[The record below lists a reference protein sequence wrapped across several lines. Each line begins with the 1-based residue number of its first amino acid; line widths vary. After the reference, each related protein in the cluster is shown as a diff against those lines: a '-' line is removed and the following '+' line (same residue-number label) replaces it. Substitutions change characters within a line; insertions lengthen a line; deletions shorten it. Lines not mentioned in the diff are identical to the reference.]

1 MGRLQAA
8 DGRLARAEECG
19 GWQEATASLLRKTR
33 TEEKGKRKKKEG
45 ILQLEVGVPEREKAR
60 QSFSEE
66 LRYGHIGCFCFLI
79 SFISILFSLLLFL
92 LCHCWSWMSIVE
104 DWTLLSLSWLH
115 LLCFCCYSLCFLS
128 CLVFPE
134 YEAVKGNE
142 SMGYYP
148 ADSPHPPWQRRSS
161 NPPSVFIIISN
172 FYPPPTPV
180 FFFSRLSPSLLTC
193 MQLELYVHGH
203 LPLHL
208 YFSLLLSNTEPTT
221 CTIIQTA
228 ISVTTQPARYRR
240 SVAAAL
246 SATRVASFSP
256 RRPGLTEGAPHA
268 PAKAAAAGSIL
279 GRGHQAAAAGSSH
292 ERRRRN
298 ATADAARMAIIEVA
312 ARKPGI
318 LDGFRGPPAL
328 APLPSFPPSP
338 SPEVRKK
345 MT

>member
-1 MGRLQAA
+1 M
-8 DGRLARAEECG
+8 ARAEECG

-161 NPPSVFIIISN
+161 NPPPSSSSSPTSTHHQHQFFSSLDYHLHFSPACN
-172 FYPPPTPV
+172 WSFTCMATSLSTFTSHYFFPTPNPPP
-180 FFFSRLSPSLLTC
+180 
-193 MQLELYVHGH
+193 
-203 LPLHL
+203 
-208 YFSLLLSNTEPTT
+208 
-221 CTIIQTA
+221 
-228 ISVTTQPARYRR
+228 
-240 SVAAAL
+240 
-246 SATRVASFSP
+246 
-256 RRPGLTEGAPHA
+256 
-268 PAKAAAAGSIL
+268 
-279 GRGHQAAAAGSSH
+279 
-292 ERRRRN
+292 
-298 ATADAARMAIIEVA
+298 
-312 ARKPGI
+312 
-318 LDGFRGPPAL
+318 
-328 APLPSFPPSP
+328 APLSKPPLVSPPSP
-338 SPEVRKK
+338 PVTGGRWQRHCRRRAWRASPPDGQA
-345 MT
+345 